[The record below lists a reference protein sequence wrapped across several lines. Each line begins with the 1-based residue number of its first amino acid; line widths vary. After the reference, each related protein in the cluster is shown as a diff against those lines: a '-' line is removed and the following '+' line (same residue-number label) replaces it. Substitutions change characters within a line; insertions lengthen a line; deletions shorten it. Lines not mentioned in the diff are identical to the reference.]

1 MSASPDRVAGASPD
15 GVASAALDALAAAK
29 PATVAK
35 PRPQAPGEPA
45 QIVWEEAAG
54 AEGAARTCQARWR
67 SESGQAPPRRVVV
80 ADDTMKADTAWRL
93 ACEGSALLWRGDYHN
108 ARQLLQAMARRADGR
123 ARKPGKAARPPATP
137 AEAFHLHR
145 MAQAQ
150 RARTLGMLL
159 IPFEAGAQ
167 IPLRRAPVVAEL
179 LAEAVAGTPDADLAD
194 APFVMSL
201 RELLGLIGAH
211 EWRRKGV
218 LVPALGERIHPW
230 YGVYSPIRG
239 EYLDLVARVPLPA
252 RTLAFDIGTGTGV
265 IAALLARRGVG
276 SVVATD
282 LSPRALGCAHDNLAC
297 LGLLAEAAEQ
307 GGTLRGAI
315 RASSGANPDANSDA
329 SSDASSSANPGANL
343 GANPGATARAHELP
357 AGRVALLQADL
368 FPPGRAPLVVCNPP
382 WVPAKPSSA
391 IEQAVYDPDSRML
404 RGFLSGLAE
413 HLEEGGEGWLI
424 LSDLAEHLGLRTR
437 AELLCWIEAAG
448 LRVLGREDIRPR
460 HGKVADA
467 EDPLHAA
474 RAAETTSL
482 WRLGVPKR

>member
-1 MSASPDRVAGASPD
+1 MQSTQLPEICWQEGGQERRAG
-15 GVASAALDALAAAK
+15 
-29 PATVAK
+29 
-35 PRPQAPGEPA
+35 
-45 QIVWEEAAG
+45 
-54 AEGAARTCQARWR
+54 WR
-67 SESGQAPPRRVVV
+67 SEAGIAPHVDIRI
-80 ADDTMKADTAWRL
+80 ADDRTGADDAYRQLESGT
-93 ACEGSALLWRGDYHN
+93 ALLWRGDFQN
-108 ARQLLQAMARRADGR
+108 ARQLLQAMARRLE
-123 ARKPGKAARPPATP
+123 RKPRKAAKPAAAGAGP
-137 AEAFHLHR
+137 AQAFHLHR
-145 MAQAQ
+145 QAQGQRAQ

-159 IPFEAGAQ
+159 IPFEAGAR
-167 IPLRRAPVVAEL
+167 IPLRRAPEVAEV
-179 LAEAVAGTPDADLAD
+179 LAEAVAGTPDADLAA

-201 RELLGLIGAH
+201 RELLGLVGAH

-218 LVPALGERIHPW
+218 LVPTLGERIHPW

-265 IAALLARRGVG
+265 IAALLARRGVAH
-276 SVVATD
+276 VVATD
-282 LSPRALGCAHDNLAC
+282 LSPRALGCAHDNLAR

-424 LSDLAEHLGLRTR
+424 ISDIAEHLGLRSR
-437 AELLCWIEAAG
+437 DELLGWIAAAG

-482 WRLGVPKR
+482 WRLGVAKC

>member
-123 ARKPGKAARPPATP
+123 TRKPGKAARPPATP

-159 IPFEAGAQ
+159 IPFEAGAR
-167 IPLRRAPVVAEL
+167 IPLRRAPEVAEV
-179 LAEAVAGTPDADLAD
+179 LAEAVAGTPDADLA
-194 APFVMSL
+194 AGPFVMSL

-218 LVPALGERIHPW
+218 AIPVLGERIHPW

-252 RTLAFDIGTGTGV
+252 STLAFDIGTGTGV
-265 IAALLARRGVG
+265 IAALLARRGVAR
-276 SVVATD
+276 VVATD
-282 LSPRALGCAHDNLAC
+282 VSPRALGCAQENLAR
-297 LGLLAEAAEQ
+297 LGLLAEVADP
-307 GGTLRGAI
+307 GGALRGAN
-315 RASSGANPDANSDA
+315 RANSGASSSAKSGANPDAN
-329 SSDASSSANPGANL
+329 L
-343 GANPGATARAHELP
+343 GANELP
-357 AGRVALLQADL
+357 AGRVELLQADL

-391 IEQAVYDPDSRML
+391 IEHAVYDPDSRML
-404 RGFLSGLAE
+404 RGFLAGLAE
-413 HLEEGGEGWLI
+413 HLEAGGEGWLI

-437 AELLCWIEAAG
+437 AELLGWTEAAG

-460 HGKVADA
+460 HGKAADA
-467 EDPLHAA
+467 DDPLHAA

-482 WRLGVPKR
+482 WRLGVAKC

>member
-29 PATVAK
+29 QAKLATPHPQPAGK
-35 PRPQAPGEPA
+35 PGEPA
-45 QIVWEEAAG
+45 RIVWEEVAG

-93 ACEGSALLWRGDYHN
+93 ACEGTALLWRGDYHN

-167 IPLRRAPVVAEL
+167 IPLRRAPAVAEV
-179 LAEAVAGTPDADLAD
+179 LAEAVAATPDADLAD

-218 LVPALGERIHPW
+218 AIPVLGERIHPW

-265 IAALLARRGVG
+265 IAALLARRGVAR
-276 SVVATD
+276 VLATD
-282 LSPRALGCAHDNLAC
+282 LSPRALGCAQDNLAR
-297 LGLLAEAAEQ
+297 LGLLAEAAGP
-307 GGTLRGAI
+307 GGALRATT
-315 RASSGANPDANSDA
+315 RANS
-329 SSDASSSANPGANL
+329 
-343 GANPGATARAHELP
+343 GATARAHELP
-357 AGRVALLQADL
+357 AGRVELLQADL

-404 RGFLSGLAE
+404 RCFLSGLAE

-424 LSDLAEHLGLRTR
+424 LSDLAERLGLRTR
-437 AELLCWIEAAG
+437 AHLLGWIEAAG

-467 EDPLHAA
+467 DDPLHAA

-482 WRLGVPKR
+482 WRLGVEKH